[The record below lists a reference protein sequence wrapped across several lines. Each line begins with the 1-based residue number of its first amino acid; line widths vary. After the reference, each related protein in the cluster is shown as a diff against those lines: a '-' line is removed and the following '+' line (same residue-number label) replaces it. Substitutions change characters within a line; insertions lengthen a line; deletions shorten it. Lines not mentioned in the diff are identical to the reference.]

1 MKEYQ
6 HILLAVD
13 FSEHGDYVAE
23 KAKSLAYKYQSKLSI
38 IHVLDNIPMPD
49 TNYGTVIALDQDSGY
64 GLLEVE
70 KTKVKQLGRDLG
82 VAIDQQYLVWGL
94 PKQEIVTFAN
104 EQQADLIVL
113 GSHGRHGLAL
123 LLGSTANAVLHH
135 ALCDVMA
142 VRLPI
147 I

>member
-1 MKEYQ
+1 MNDYQ

-13 FSEHGDYVAE
+13 FSEHSEYVAE

-49 TNYGTVIALDQDSGY
+49 TNYGTIIDMYGDSGY
-64 GLLEVE
+64 ELLEVE
-70 KTKVKQLGRDLG
+70 KDKLKQLGRYLG
-82 VAIDQQYLVWGL
+82 VTVDQQRLVWGL
-94 PKQEIVTFAN
+94 PKQEIIAFAN
-104 EQQADLIVL
+104 EQQTDLIVL

-123 LLGSTANAVLHH
+123 LLGSTVNAVLHH

-142 VRLPI
+142 VRLPTL
-147 I
+147 

>member
-1 MKEYQ
+1 MKDYQ

-13 FSEHGDYVAE
+13 FSEHVDYVAE
-23 KAKSLAYKYQSKLSI
+23 KVKSLAYKYQSKLSI

-64 GLLEVE
+64 ELLEVE
-70 KTKVKQLGRDLG
+70 KTKLTQLGQYLG
-82 VAIDQQYLVWGL
+82 VAIDQQRLVWGL
-94 PKQEIVTFAN
+94 PKQEIVAFAN

-123 LLGSTANAVLHH
+123 LLGSTANVVLHH

-142 VRLPI
+142 VRLPMV
-147 I
+147 